1 MIRYFFRG
9 FVARFRS
16 GRSLFALNLLG
27 VALGVASVISIQ
39 IINLNALGAFEGS
52 IQAVS
57 GSADVTIVGSGPYLP
72 EEVYP
77 EVLATEGVRAAWP
90 LYRVD
95 VALAQR
101 EGFTL
106 EVIGVDVFAPIE
118 WPWDR
123 YRPDVSDGLSFDLTE
138 ALGKAGWVAVTPSL
152 AEEMGWKRGDRFT
165 VTFGSRRVDLLVG
178 ALVDFQKA
186 TPLASR
192 RLAIMDIAQ
201 AQGLFGRP
209 GELHQVDLQIRNDV
223 DRSRLVLSLQSRL
236 GPSARV
242 LTPEQRQRQAA
253 DLLSSFRL
261 NLTALSMISLF
272 VGGFLIYCA
281 TQSSLVRR
289 RAEFG
294 LLRSIGATRGQLLA
308 LILGET
314 TLLGLMGVAVGLP
327 LGYVAAASYV
337 DRVSS
342 MLTNVYV
349 LQRIETLRIPFWLFP
364 LGALLGIA
372 GSVAGSVLP
381 ALDVSRRDTRSL
393 LASFTL
399 HERMGAAAF
408 PLFIGGWL
416 LLSIVGGLT
425 WVQGSQWR
433 PGGFVLAVGIVIAM
447 PLMTPYLVQQGAKW
461 VRVRRF
467 GLAFGFKELGVQL
480 QTTPFAIAA
489 LAVAVSMMVGITIM
503 VGSFRQTLEVW
514 VGQSL
519 RADIYVTSQ
528 SWRRGAREATMHPD
542 LVSSMASHPG
552 VVGVDL
558 LRQFF
563 IYYGDKRISLSGIMA
578 DLPVGENR
586 YVLLEGDPSESLR
599 RMREEGAVLIGE
611 PLARKASLQIGDGLD
626 LETPDGPFTFP
637 ISGIYYDYSSDGGA
651 AVMSLETMDQHF
663 GPSPITNMALYLEP
677 DRSRDT
683 EKVVD
688 ELKSRFAD
696 VPLVFRSN
704 RRLREEVF
712 DIFDQTF
719 AVTRLLQGMGLLIAV
734 SGITMTLL
742 LLARER
748 VSELALYR
756 ALGAERWQIF
766 RVYVGKGMGIALY
779 GLMLGGIGG
788 VLLALI
794 LIFVVNRTFFGWT
807 IAVHWPWSTLVGQAV
822 AILVASVLGSV
833 YPALRASRT
842 PATELRRDDM

>member
-1 MIRYFFRG
+1 
-9 FVARFRS
+9 
-16 GRSLFALNLLG
+16 
-27 VALGVASVISIQ
+27 VASVISIQ

-57 GSADVTIVGSGPYLP
+57 GDADATIVGTGPFIS
-72 EEVYP
+72 EEIYP
-77 EVLATEGVRAAWP
+77 KVLAAGGVRAAWP

-95 VALAQR
+95 VALARQQD
-101 EGFTL
+101 FFL
-106 EVIGVDVFAPIE
+106 EVVGVDLFAPVE
-118 WPWDR
+118 LPWDESG
-123 YRPDVSDGLSFDLTE
+123 PDVAAGLSLSLPE
-138 ALGKAGWVAVTPSL
+138 ALGKEGWVALTPSL
-152 AEEMGWKRGDRFT
+152 AKEMGWDKGDRFT
-165 VTFGSRRVDLLVG
+165 VTAGTRRVELLVG
-178 ALVDFQKA
+178 ALVDFQRA

-192 RLAIMDIAQ
+192 RLAVMDLAQ
-201 AQGLFGRP
+201 AQGLFGRR
-209 GELHQVDLQIRNDV
+209 GELHQIDLQIRDELDPIEFV
-223 DRSRLVLSLQSRL
+223 ALLQDELGRSV
-236 GPSARV
+236 RV
-242 LTPEQRQRQAA
+242 LTPEQRRRQTA

-294 LLRSIGATRGQLLA
+294 LLRSIGATRGQLLV

-314 TLLGLMGVAVGLP
+314 TALGLMGVALGLP
-327 LGYVAAASYV
+327 LGFVAAASYV

-349 LQRIETLRIPFWLFP
+349 LQRIETLQIPFWLYP
-364 LGALLGIA
+364 LGVAIGMA
-372 GSVAGSVLP
+372 GSVAGSVMP

-399 HERMGAAAF
+399 HERMGAAAL
-408 PLFIGGWL
+408 PLFVGGWL
-416 LLSIVGGLT
+416 LLSIVGVVS
-425 WVQGSQWR
+425 WIQGIQWR
-433 PGGFVLAVGIVIAM
+433 PGGFVLAIGLVVAI
-447 PLMTPYLVQQGAKW
+447 PLMTPYVVQQGAKW
-461 VRVRRF
+461 IRVRSFGFSF
-467 GLAFGFKELGVQL
+467 GLKDLGVQL

-519 RADIYVTSQ
+519 RADVYVTSK
-528 SWRRGAREATMHPD
+528 SWKRGAREATMPSE

-552 VVGVDL
+552 VMGVDL

-563 IYYGDKRISLSGIMA
+563 IYYGDKKISLSGVRS

-586 YVLLEGDPSESLR
+586 FVFLEGDPSESLR

-611 PLARKASLQIGDGLD
+611 PLARKASLGVGDD
-626 LETPDGPFTFP
+626 LELETRHGPVVFP
-637 ISGIYYDYSSDGGA
+637 ISGIYYDYSSEGGA
-651 AVMSLETMDQHF
+651 AVMSLDTMDRHF
-663 GPSPITNMALYLEP
+663 GSSPITNMALYL
-677 DRSRDT
+677 DRDRGKDT
-683 EKVVD
+683 ETVVD
-688 ELKSRFAD
+688 ELRSRFSD

-712 DIFDQTF
+712 EIFDQTF
-719 AVTRLLQGMGLLIAV
+719 AVTRLLQAMSLLIAV
-734 SGITMTLL
+734 SGITLTLL

-756 ALGAERWQIF
+756 ALGAARWQIF
-766 RVYVGKGMGIALY
+766 RIYLGKGLGIALY
-779 GLMLGGIGG
+779 GLVLGGIGG

-794 LIFVVNRTFFGWT
+794 LIFVINRTFFGWT
-807 IAVHWPWSTLVGQAV
+807 IAVYWPWSTLMGEA
-822 AILVASVLGSV
+822 ATIILASILGSV

-842 PATELRRDDM
+842 PATELRRDDL